1 MFRLGIGFACFA
13 TSAFGLQPLGAAA
26 DDPAIARGEYLVT

>member
-13 TSAFGLQPLGAAA
+13 TSAFGLQPLGA
-26 DDPAIARGEYLVT
+26 